1 MTLRNSNE
9 IMAHTFVKYDGTRR
23 LRENFLDNEWLYIN
37 EETANK
43 KTINYDNRISRTNM
57 ETLKKFLFIV
67 SLNELAKELA
77 DIGFIAKQHHFMT
90 FIVLILFTLKQL
102 KLEVVTNTGRS
113 LWYCSRTSHVR
124 D

>member
-9 IMAHTFVKYDGTRR
+9 IMAHTFLKYDGTRR

-57 ETLKKFLFIV
+57 ETLKFF
-67 SLNELAKELA
+67 
-77 DIGFIAKQHHFMT
+77 
-90 FIVLILFTLKQL
+90 
-102 KLEVVTNTGRS
+102 R
-113 LWYCSRTSHVR
+113 
-124 D
+124 